1 MRGLTSPM
9 EGCCRFSLPVKHSYS
24 SPAMW
29 ALRGPTS
36 VIFPAPIWIM
46 LPPATASVR
55 TSSERRYV
63 LCPPTWAFSI
73 MTFPFLMTEIS
84 TLVPPTS
91 KKMPSEIFSYMSAPA
106 TPAARPDS
114 MVRIGRFRT
123 SSMLITPPSQRMIIS
138 CEVIPASLTACSVI
152 LAVSIIF
159 GIRLALTTAVRV
171 RVFSPYSWEISCPPV
186 AYTPRLRAAS
196 ITRSSLAGSSTL

>member
-1 MRGLTSPM
+1 
-9 EGCCRFSLPVKHSYS
+9 
-24 SPAMW
+24 
-29 ALRGPTS
+29 
-36 VIFPAPIWIM
+36 
-46 LPPATASVR
+46 
-55 TSSERRYV
+55 
-63 LCPPTWAFSI
+63 
-73 MTFPFLMTEIS
+73 MTEIS

-171 RVFSPYSWEISCPPV
+171 RVLSPYSWEISCPPV